1 MHKTMRC
8 TFILFIILLSTLT
21 VGCGS
26 SVPVVRPFKM
36 DIQQG
41 NVVTSKMLLQLR
53 PGMTKSQVKFV
64 MGTPLIN
71 DSFHT
76 NRWDYFYQMRRA
88 GKVIEQRRVILDFEK
103 ELLVRVRGDV
113 VPQGT
118 PGADTGVSLSKE
130 PSSKAK
136 PVAKEGL
143 LENLKFWKSN
153 QDAEVEPANKPP
165 VAEPKDIKP
174 AETKSEATEQVA
186 PTTETKS
193 VGVELEASKASS
205 VVESEAPSMLA
216 VPIETTPSNEPSSKV
231 KPVAKEGLLE
241 NLKFWKS
248 NQDPE
253 VEPANNQPVA
263 EPKDIK
269 PAETKSEATEQAAPA
284 AETKS
289 VGVESEASKASS
301 DVESKAPSM
310 LAVPIEIAPSEAE
323 PAPLISSTPA
333 TVEPINAPAV
343 VTPSQVPTEAAPI
356 EPAPEP
362 VSVKAYD
369 QFIFRL
375 DKDLD
380 TQSLE
385 NSQKAP
391 AQPSTQSKA
400 TDEKT
405 VPAEDLGYF
414 ERMLEKIGF

>member
-1 MHKTMRC
+1 MHKTMRS
-8 TFILFIILLSTLT
+8 TFILFIILVSTLT

-26 SVPVVRPFKM
+26 SVPVVKPFKM

-53 PGMTKSQVKFV
+53 PGMTKSQVKFI

-71 DSFHT
+71 DSFHS

-118 PGADTGVSLSKE
+118 PGADIGVSLSNE
-130 PSSKAK
+130 PSSTAK

-153 QDAEVEPANKPP
+153 QDPEDKPADKAP

-174 AETKSEATEQVA
+174 VETKSEATEQAA
-186 PTTETKS
+186 PATETKS
-193 VGVELEASKASS
+193 VDVGPEASKASS

-216 VPIETTPSNEPSSKV
+216 VPIE
-231 KPVAKEGLLE
+231 
-241 NLKFWKS
+241 
-248 NQDPE
+248 
-253 VEPANNQPVA
+253 
-263 EPKDIK
+263 
-269 PAETKSEATEQAAPA
+269 
-284 AETKS
+284 
-289 VGVESEASKASS
+289 
-301 DVESKAPSM
+301 
-310 LAVPIEIAPSEAE
+310 IAPSEAA
-323 PAPLISSTPA
+323 PAPVISPTPA

-343 VTPSQVPTEAAPI
+343 ITPSQVPTKIDPI

-362 VSVKAYD
+362 ASVKAYD

-385 NSQKAP
+385 NSHKAP
-391 AQPSTQSKA
+391 AEPSTQSKA

-405 VPAEDLGYF
+405 VPAKDLGYF